1 MKPKSNAP
9 DIALVGA
16 MKSATTSFAA
26 RMSESRGICLAKHKE
41 PGFFSRDER
50 WQKGMDWYVRQ
61 FAHGASSQL
70 RLDASTCYTRSR
82 KYPHAIERLYRVAP
96 HALVIYMLRHPVQ
109 RAYSHYYHEM
119 VRRHLR
125 GQPVLTMREFFTE
138 DLEGLSASF
147 YDQELDRILAVFPK
161 SQVSIVRFDDFVKA
175 PVHCV
180 NQVLRRCEVDEIPVS
195 CDETPQNTRQASG
208 IRLCRTQLV
217 EQAFASREM
226 QIVRSMLPTKLDR
239 ALRTCCDNIIRVF
252 GYDRRAM
259 GRFEKLLDHP
269 NNEMDI
275 WLHANLDP
283 HTRKLEEL
291 LGWDLSSWR
300 LGSTRSASGINSLNN
315 AER

>member
-26 RMSESRGICLAKHKE
+26 LMSQSRGICLARHKE

-50 WQKGMDWYVRQ
+50 WQKGTDWYSRQ
-61 FAHGASSQL
+61 FAHRADSQL
-70 RLDASTCYTRSR
+70 RLDASTCYTRSK

-96 HALVIYMLRHPVQ
+96 HALVVYMLRHPVQ

-125 GQPVLTMREFFTE
+125 GQPMVTMREFFTE

-147 YDQELDRILAVFPK
+147 YDEELYRILACFPK
-161 SQVSIVRFDDFVKA
+161 SQVSIIRFDDFIEA

-180 NQVLRRCEVDEIPVS
+180 NQVLEWCEVDEIPVTS
-195 CDETPQNTRQASG
+195 DQTPQNTRQASG
-208 IRLCRTQLV
+208 IRLCRKRLV
-217 EQAFASREM
+217 EQAFGSREM
-226 QIVRSMLPTKLDR
+226 QIVRAMLPAKLDS
-239 ALRTCCDNIIRVF
+239 ALHNCIDIIIRVF
-252 GYDRRAM
+252 GCDRRAM
-259 GRFEKLLDHP
+259 GRFEKLLDQR

-283 HTRKLEEL
+283 HTKKLEEL
-291 LGWDLSSWR
+291 LGWDLSSWC
-300 LGSTRSASGINSLNN
+300 LDPTRSPSDIDSLNN
-315 AER
+315 A